1 MQITNILIW
10 QTDKTLRNFELKE
23 NKVNVITGDSGKGK
37 SSILAIID
45 YCLLSSDAEGISR
58 TNVDNHVEW
67 YGIRFKI
74 NNNYYVIC
82 RQALHNKDD
91 KFAFV
96 DQKGMIPNYPE
107 NNIRIERLK
116 SQLNY
121 EFGINSSLEIPYGG
135 STIQT
140 GSKVSY
146 RYFLPNCL
154 VDQSTLIAKNHLY
167 SNWTKIK
174 TQEIIDRTFDMALG
188 CENGASMIIRT
199 KIIELEKKLN
209 QLEKRQISS
218 KDSYSTY
225 EDEINNLYDLGCK
238 YKLLL
243 KDELIST
250 QEKHEKLKEISSIK
264 KIEDIPIY
272 NEKLQLEE
280 KFFELRKQQKE
291 FDDFINHHENYK
303 KFLTTKQDSLKI
315 AKYLAENQKD
325 IIYTSHIYEI
335 INNIIIQHQKIKDVI
350 KEKSTS
356 TLIAMTLKRKD
367 EIESQIAT
375 LTEQLGK
382 LATTEK
388 ISSNDIYRFLGKV
401 ETHLD
406 KIVAES
412 KTDYTKNIEEINNS
426 LTGLKNQL
434 TDNKEL
440 KEFTLNL
447 LNLKLKDIF
456 SRMPLKGFETAF
468 PNFKKSDKT
477 ISLINNEKPEKMAN
491 IGSASNYM
499 YLHVA
504 YFLSLHAIARERKV
518 PWMPRFLVLD
528 QPSTP
533 YFSTNGEK
541 SSDDIASLDCVLLE
555 LNNFIDKMQEYGG
568 FQILLLE
575 HISESDWVESSLN
588 NFTLVDK
595 ELRGDYGLIYLS
607 KNSN

>member
-1 MQITNILIW
+1 
-10 QTDKTLRNFELKE
+10 
-23 NKVNVITGDSGKGK
+23 
-37 SSILAIID
+37 
-45 YCLLSSDAEGISR
+45 
-58 TNVDNHVEW
+58 
-67 YGIRFKI
+67 
-74 NNNYYVIC
+74 
-82 RQALHNKDD
+82 
-91 KFAFV
+91 
-96 DQKGMIPNYPE
+96 
-107 NNIRIERLK
+107 
-116 SQLNY
+116 
-121 EFGINSSLEIPYGG
+121 
-135 STIQT
+135 
-140 GSKVSY
+140 
-146 RYFLPNCL
+146 
-154 VDQSTLIAKNHLY
+154 
-167 SNWTKIK
+167 
-174 TQEIIDRTFDMALG
+174 MALG

-243 KDELIST
+243 TDELIST

-504 YFLSLHAIARERKV
+504 YFLSLHAIARERKI

-533 YFSTNGEK
+533 YFSKNGEK

-595 ELRGDYGLIYLS
+595 ELRGDYGLIYFS